1 MISINKNFTIPVKG
15 PNMIGQLTFNADF
28 ESGNLGRVVYSGNN
42 EYDLFIRV
50 DTCNQKYRLWFYF
63 TVSNCFS
70 GQMVIFHIV
79 NFSKGKSLYREGM
92 SPVVRSQS
100 RPNWTRLSQSQCYY
114 WRGDNGG
121 YILSFTFKFDEMERY
136 DFAYCFPY
144 SYSKLQNFICSLDS
158 ETVER
163 RVLAKTLQKR
173 NMDLLTIG
181 QGERNRFNLYYL

>member
-1 MISINKNFTIPVKG
+1 
-15 PNMIGQLTFNADF
+15 MIGQLTFNADF

-100 RPNWTRLSQSQCYY
+100 RPNWARLSQSQCYY

-181 QGERNRFNLYYL
+181 QGERNRFNVN